1 MRGKFSVAPPFQ
13 RKSPRLRGR
22 DALLAVLTSAGPDQT
37 APRVHVLHGLGGC
50 GKSEI
55 ALAVARRMSDLGWQ
69 VWWIDAR
76 HPEQISAGMRE
87 IAGRLGASDSQLEL
101 VWAGKGRNPV
111 DLVWDLLDGP
121 FVRPWLL
128 IFDNADQP
136 QLLSA
141 VEGLE
146 GDEAKDAVADGTGW
160 LRQPA
165 TGDCLVLVTTRDGN
179 ARTWGTWSALHE
191 VRDLE
196 PGDGAHVLIDVAGES
211 SGSAEDAEAL
221 AVKLSCHPLTL
232 TKVGAYLE
240 RAKKDTVWSGD
251 SITTF
256 QAYLTSFDRRLG
268 LLPAAG
274 AQEDSPS
281 LGQAMIKTWQVW
293 EMSIEQLGTRGLTRA
308 GQVLYLLS
316 TFGDAPISYAIL
328 LDPAR
333 LTRTPLFGP
342 ITREQLLETIGGLAD
357 FKLLEPKKLDE
368 SVLGRT
374 CYVATLHPLVR
385 ELTRRQLG
393 ILGQRRS
400 YLMLAVQLLARLRPG
415 EPFTLKKLDFDPDE
429 PGHWPMWQMLTPQCV
444 EVILDYLEMITSDEA
459 EQGQDGLL
467 PIALDVARLIARY
480 LLAFGLP
487 KQAELFLERCLGRC
501 RELGLDM
508 DGRPILNLRHE
519 RARAALEQGRL
530 EWAEAELRRI
540 IPLRV
545 ALLGQE
551 NLDTLFSRHKLARV
565 LMEQERWAA
574 AEAELREVA
583 AGEARICG
591 PENHDTLTARHSLA
605 KAILATPGRVAEAE
619 EMIDEIM
626 EIRQRHWKP
635 SHFDTLTLRY
645 TRARAWLAR
654 GAIEAA
660 IGELRQ
666 VLEDAAAVERTDHP
680 EMLALRHTL
689 AVALLSGP
697 APAPATRREALA
709 ALERLLVTCREVLG
723 DNHKQTRRVARDLD
737 RLDTGE

>member
-1 MRGKFSVAPPFQ
+1 MLGKFSVAPPFQ

-22 DALLAVLTSAGPDQT
+22 DALLAVLTSADPDQA

-55 ALAVARRMSDLGWQ
+55 ALAVARRMSDLGRR

-111 DLVWDLLDGP
+111 DLVWDLLNGP
-121 FVRPWLL
+121 FEPPWLL

-141 VEGLE
+141 VEGLQ

-165 TGDCLVLVTTRDGN
+165 TGSGLVLVTTRDGN
-179 ARTWGTWSALHE
+179 ERTWGTWSALHE

-211 SGSAEDAEAL
+211 SGSAGDAEAL

-240 RAKKDTVWSGD
+240 RAKKDTLWSGD

-256 QAYLTSFDRRLG
+256 QAYLTDFDRRLG
-268 LLPAAG
+268 RLSAL
-274 AQEDSPS
+274 EDSPV
-281 LGQAMIKTWQVW
+281 LDQAMIKTWQVW

-308 GQVLYLLS
+308 GQVLYLLA
-316 TFGDAPISYAIL
+316 TLGDAPISYAVL

-357 FKLLEPKKLDE
+357 FKILELKKLDE

-400 YLMLAVQLLARLRPG
+400 YLMLAVQLLARLRPR
-415 EPFTLKKLDFDPDE
+415 EPFTLKNLDFDPDE
-429 PGHWPMWQMLTPQCV
+429 PGHWPMWQTLTPQCV
-444 EVILDYLEMITSDEA
+444 EVLLDYLEMITPDDVD
-459 EQGQDGLL
+459 QGQDGLL
-467 PIALDVARLIARY
+467 PITLDVARLIARY

-487 KQAELFLERCLGRC
+487 KQAELFLERCLRRC

-519 RARAALEQGRL
+519 RARSALEQGRL

-551 NLDTLFSRHKLARV
+551 HLDTLFSRHKLARV
-565 LMEQERWAA
+565 LMEQERWAE
-574 AEAELREVA
+574 AEAELRDVA

-635 SHFDTLTLRY
+635 SHFDTLTLRF

-654 GAIEAA
+654 GAREEAV
-660 IGELRQ
+660 GELRQ
-666 VLEDAAAVERTDHP
+666 VLEDAVGRTDHP

-697 APAPATRREALA
+697 AAAPASRREATA
-709 ALERLLVTCREVLG
+709 ELERLLVTCREVLG
-723 DNHKQTRRVARDLD
+723 ENHKETRRVAQDLD
-737 RLDTGE
+737 RLNAGE